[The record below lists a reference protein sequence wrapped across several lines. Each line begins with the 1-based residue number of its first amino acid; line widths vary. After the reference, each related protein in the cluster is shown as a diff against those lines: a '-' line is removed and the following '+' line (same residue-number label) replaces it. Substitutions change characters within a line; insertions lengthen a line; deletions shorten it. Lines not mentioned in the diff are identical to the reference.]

1 MLTQQEA
8 DVLMRMPKAFS
19 EPDPIMFPNPG
30 EDLRRDLI
38 STDGRERFIL
48 DVSRGSIK
56 VSKCTYQERARAA
69 FVLVRVD
76 LDGPPHTNPDGT
88 SVQCPHIH
96 LYREGYHDKWAE
108 PLPSNHF
115 TSSGSVI
122 QVLGQFLRYCHV
134 VDLPEIQGTLIQ

>member
-1 MLTQQEA
+1 MLAQQEA
-8 DVLMRMPKAFS
+8 DLLAEMPKVFC

-38 STDGRERFIL
+38 SRDGRERFSL

-56 VSKCTYQERARAA
+56 VSKCTYQERARAV

-76 LDGPPHTNPDGT
+76 LSGPPHTNPDGAT
-88 SVQCPHIH
+88 VSCPHIH

-108 PLPSNHF
+108 PLPSERF
-115 TSSGSVI
+115 TSPFDLVR
-122 QVLGQFLRYCHV
+122 VLSDFLRYCHV
-134 VDLPEIQGTLIQ
+134 VDLPEIQGPLIQ